1 MKKENGMGLVALV
14 LIVIAIIAVVIVAVF
29 FTNEQVVDNS
39 LENVKTDMLLIQGKL
54 KIIEGS
60 VEVNS
65 KENTLKGSKLADL
78 KESDEQVKEILA
90 QNILGEKGEEY
101 YRLGRTELDD
111 MGLNSVELKENQY
124 YFVHYT
130 DKEVVTNLDVTDT
143 EGNVYHKLSELLAAE
158 DKEAEVNETEE
169 QTEQVEENK
178 ETEEQTNTT
187 ENAGEKKE

>member
-14 LIVIAIIAVVIVAVF
+14 LIVIAIIAIVIVAVF

-130 DKEVVTNLDVTDT
+130 DKEVVTNLDVKDT

-178 ETEEQTNTT
+178 KMEEQTNTT